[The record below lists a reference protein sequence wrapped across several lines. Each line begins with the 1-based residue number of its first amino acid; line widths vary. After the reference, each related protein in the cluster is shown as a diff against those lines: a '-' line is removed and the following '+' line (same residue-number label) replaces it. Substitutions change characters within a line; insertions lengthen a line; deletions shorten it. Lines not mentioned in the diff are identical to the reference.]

1 MFATD
6 YIANNVWHLEEQVKR
21 LRKMAG
27 NLMDEALALERSAG
41 HIQVANRKR
50 LGMGHQHGPQ
60 CNDGPCK
67 DQEKPGYDWR
77 CTCGKP
83 FHEGSCS
90 VERDA

>member
-1 MFATD
+1 MNTD

-27 NLMDEALALERSAG
+27 QLMDEALALERSTG

-50 LGMGHQHGPQ
+50 LDMEHQHGPQ

-67 DQEKPGYDWR
+67 QEAKHD
-77 CTCGKP
+77 
-83 FHEGSCS
+83 
-90 VERDA
+90 